1 MTPTTLTL
9 TVSGST
15 SLTSLLEDTSS
26 RSGNYRSLLALI
38 NFVFVE
44 MSCVSHEYKP
54 GFVLYIPYYLPE
66 ELTCCVLLSGDS
78 KSQAAGSRVQL

>member
-9 TVSGST
+9 TVSGLT

-26 RSGNYRSLLALI
+26 RSGSSRNLLALI
-38 NFVFVE
+38 SFVFVE
-44 MSCVSHEYKP
+44 MSCVSHGYKP
-54 GFVLYIPYYLPE
+54 GFVLCIPHYLLE
-66 ELTCCVLLSGDS
+66 ELTCCVLLAGDS